1 MATDQDLREIM
12 ATLAMKHAT
21 LTELQAETKR
31 EMQETNR
38 SLRKTMRE
46 LGKQIGGLGE
56 KFGSFTEGLALPS
69 MKKILSKRFG
79 MEFVAPY
86 VERWKGDRVMELD
99 VLAYSNS
106 TVNQAYVVEVKSHL
120 RQDGIQQM
128 KQILRDFREFFPEHA
143 DKEVYGILA
152 AVHIPEKIREKVL
165 REGLYLARIHDGQFE
180 LQVPED
186 FQPRA
191 F

>member
-1 MATDQDLREIM
+1 MTTDQDLREIM
-12 ATLAMKHAT
+12 ATLAMKHVS

-46 LGKQIGGLGE
+46 LGRQIGGLGE

-69 MKKILSKRFG
+69 MKKILSRRFG

-86 VERWKGDRVMELD
+86 VERRKGDRVMELD

-106 TVNQAYVVEVKSHL
+106 TVNEAYVVEVKSHL

-128 KQILRDFREFFPEHA
+128 KQILREFREFFPEHA

>member
-1 MATDQDLREIM
+1 MATEQTLDEVM
-12 ATLAMKHAT
+12 ATLAK
-21 LTELQAETKR
+21 LQAETKR

-38 SLRKTMRE
+38 SLRKTVRE
-46 LGKQIGGLGE
+46 LGRQIGGLGE

-86 VERWKGDRVMELD
+86 VERWKGDRVMEMD

-106 TVNQAYVVEVKSHL
+106 KVNEAYVVEVKSHL

-128 KQILRDFREFFPEHA
+128 KQILRDFREFFPEHS
-143 DKEVYGILA
+143 DKKVYGILA
-152 AVHIPEKIREKVL
+152 AVHIPEKIREQVL

-180 LQVPED
+180 LQIPED